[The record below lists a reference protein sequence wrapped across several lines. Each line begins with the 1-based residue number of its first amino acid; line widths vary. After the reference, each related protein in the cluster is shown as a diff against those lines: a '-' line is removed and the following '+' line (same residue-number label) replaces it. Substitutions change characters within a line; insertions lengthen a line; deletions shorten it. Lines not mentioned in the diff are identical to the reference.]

1 MNKVHD
7 VDIVGAKLVEDAQA
21 LNILAAVIRHD
32 LGEAL
37 AHKHIGAKAGRKRIV
52 ATIILG
58 GLFSPKV
65 VTKHCIE
72 VKAALQ
78 RLKAPIS
85 NFQSFFI
92 YIDHGI

>member
-1 MNKVHD
+1 M
-7 VDIVGAKLVEDAQA
+7 AEEPTEF
-21 LNILAAVIRHD
+21 AAVIRHG

-52 ATIILG
+52 ATVILG